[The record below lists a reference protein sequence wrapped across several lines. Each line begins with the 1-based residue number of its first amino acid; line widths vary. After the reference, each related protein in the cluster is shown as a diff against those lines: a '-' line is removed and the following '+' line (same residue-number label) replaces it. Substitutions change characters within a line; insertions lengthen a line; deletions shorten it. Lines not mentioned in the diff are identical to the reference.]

1 MRAGRLQKTYRYG
14 INAMFNTFVRQY
26 SSWRR
31 YRSTYNELMKLSNR
45 ELDDLGI
52 NRGDIDSVAKNLT
65 R

>member
-1 MRAGRLQKTYRYG
+1 
-14 INAMFNTFVRQY
+14 MFDTLARQY

-31 YRSTYNELMKLSNR
+31 YRNTYNELMKLSNR

-52 NRGDIDSVAKNLT
+52 ARGEIDMVARNHS

>member
-1 MRAGRLQKTYRYG
+1 
-14 INAMFNTFVRQY
+14 MFNTFVRQY